1 MKKILYVLLLMPS
14 LSFAGIG
21 ACHDGSGNILKI
33 AKGVS
38 TAGFLGETNCE
49 YYNDQSASYTAIET
63 VINTVPRIY
72 IKFTTEPVEMNQ
84 SEKDAVD
91 STRASNRI
99 ASTRTRAKSRFDG
112 QTTSGQSLR
121 CLADITKREVNILRD
136 WLVDFKAEVSSST
149 SLGNFQS
156 RVAGL
161 PDTPGRTL
169 AQLKSQ
175 IQTCIDD
182 GDVDE

>member
-38 TAGFLGETNCE
+38 TTGFLGETNCE
-49 YYNDQSASYTAIET
+49 YYNDQSSGYTAIEL
-63 VINTVPRIY
+63 VIDTVPRRY
-72 IKFTTEPVEMNQ
+72 IKFSFQPVEMNQ
-84 SEKDAVD
+84 TEKDAVD
-91 STRASNRI
+91 VARAANKI
-99 ASTRTRAKSRFDG
+99 AGTRTRAKSRFDG

-121 CLADITKREVNILRD
+121 CLADITKREVNIVRG
-136 WLVDFKAEVSSST
+136 WLVDFKVEVAAST
-149 SLGNFQS
+149 SLGDFQS

-161 PDTPGRTL
+161 PDLPDRTL